1 LIYRSRVVQ
10 ELSYSS
16 YPRFFFGRRL
26 VKQQNGLPGRIRKF
40 GAVGLWLLAGNV
52 YLWSQAAAT
61 PTAQPTDAMTAAVR
75 ELQEEVRELRAAVV
89 ELRSEAGQY
98 RAETEQLRRELQSSR
113 SSGSAPEG
121 STGSATGVTAEPSP
135 NPAAADQ
142 ERVDGRIASLEESSQ
157 LLNSKINDQYQTKI
171 EAASKY
177 RIRLSGIMLLN
188 VFGNQGSVDNQDF
201 PTWAIPQGGNS
212 AAKTLGASLR
222 QSEVGLEVFGP
233 RLAGA
238 KTTGNLQV
246 DFSGGFTNTPDG
258 INFGLVRLRIASL
271 RMDWKNTSIVAG
283 QDNAFISPLSPTSF
297 ASLAVP
303 AFGYAGNLWGWIPQ
317 VRVEHRFD
325 ISEGQSILL
334 QGGLMDGVAG
344 EVPAASFERTPQ
356 AGERSGQPAYGVRAS
371 WTRSVFGMP
380 LTLGAAGYYTRQNWP
395 FNNHV
400 DGWAGM
406 TDWSVPLAR
415 RVSLTGEFYRGRALG
430 GLGGGVGRSVLF
442 SGNLDP
448 SVQLQPVNSVGGWSQ
463 LKVKASDKLEFNGAF
478 GLDSPFAADARGYP
492 LSPGYFPAALLQ
504 NRSTLVNFIYRPRS
518 DLLFS
523 GEYRHLRTFDLDAG
537 SPTADQVNLMMGI
550 LF

>member
-1 LIYRSRVVQ
+1 
-10 ELSYSS
+10 
-16 YPRFFFGRRL
+16 
-26 VKQQNGLPGRIRKF
+26 
-40 GAVGLWLLAGNV
+40 
-52 YLWSQAAAT
+52 
-61 PTAQPTDAMTAAVR
+61 MTTAVR
-75 ELQEEVRELRAAVV
+75 ELQEEVRELRDAVV

-113 SSGSAPEG
+113 SSSVAPEA
-121 STGSATGVTAEPSP
+121 SAANAASPVAVP
-135 NPAAADQ
+135 NPTQAAPRQD
-142 ERVDGRIASLEESSQ
+142 RVEDRVAALEESSQ
-157 LLNSKINDQYQTKI
+157 LLNSKIADQYQTKI

-177 RIRLSGIMLLN
+177 RMRLSGIVLLN
-188 VFGNQGSVDNQDF
+188 VFGNHGSVDNQDF
-201 PTWAIPQGGNS
+201 PTWAIPQSGNTT
-212 AAKTLGASLR
+212 AKTVGASLR

-238 KTTGNLQV
+238 KTTGDVQV
-246 DFSGGFTNTPDG
+246 DFSGGFTNTSDG
-258 INFGLVRLRIASL
+258 VNLGLVRLRVASL
-271 RMDWKNTSIVAG
+271 RMDWKNTSLVAG

-325 ISEGQSILL
+325 LSEGQNITL
-334 QGGLMDGVAG
+334 QGGMMDNVTG
-344 EVPAASFERTPQ
+344 ELPYATFERPAQ
-356 AGERSGQPAYGVRAS
+356 AGESSGQPAYGVRVS
-371 WTRSVFGMP
+371 WTRSIFGMP
-380 LTLGAAGYYTRQNWP
+380 LILGTAGYYSRQNWV

-442 SGNLDP
+442 SGNPNP
-448 SVQLQPVNSVGGWSQ
+448 SQVQPLNSVGGWSQ
-463 LKVKASDKLEFNGAF
+463 LKVKASNKLEFNGAF
-478 GLDSPFAADARGYP
+478 GVDNPFAADVRTYP
-492 LSPGYFPAALLQ
+492 LSPSYFPAVLLQ
-504 NRSTLVNFIYRPRS
+504 NRSALLNFIYRPRS

-523 GEYRHLRTFDLDAG
+523 GEFRHLRTFDLDAG
-537 SPTADQVNLMMGI
+537 TPTAEQVNLMMGF